1 MDAATAGAASTHVR
15 DDSIGALLQRAV
27 ARHADGALDAAQ
39 ALYGQVL
46 ARAPEQPDA
55 LHFLGVLRHQQG
67 DSEAAIALIE
77 RALEQLPRHADIHNN
92 LGNVHKERGCPVAA
106 EACYRHA
113 IALKPAH
120 IDAIGNLAVVLEV
133 QGRLDDAFNAYGL
146 LLRAAPGYAR
156 GYYLLGLFLCNHA
169 AEAVHLRQS
178 VACLRKAWKI
188 DPRNMRALRLL
199 GVVLYSM
206 GESEAA
212 IQVYRDWLQRVP
224 DDPLALHMLAACGG
238 ARAPER
244 AGDTYVRE
252 LFDGFASS
260 FDEQLLHNL
269 DYRAPQLL
277 ADALQPVLD
286 GRGHLDIL
294 DAGCG
299 TGLCAPLLR
308 RWARR
313 LEGVDL
319 SPAMLVRARQRGGY
333 DALVEAE
340 LTAHMDARSKAFDV
354 VASADTLVYFG
365 DLHRVVAAAA
375 HALRPGGWLVFS
387 VEAIEGADASG
398 DGVELGPSG
407 RYRHAR
413 EHVESALGRAG
424 FGQVQVQARELRKEV
439 GRPVHGWVVM
449 GRLGQT
455 A

>member
-1 MDAATAGAASTHVR
+1 
-15 DDSIGALLQRAV
+15 
-27 ARHADGALDAAQ
+27 
-39 ALYGQVL
+39 
-46 ARAPEQPDA
+46 
-55 LHFLGVLRHQQG
+55 
-67 DSEAAIALIE
+67 
-77 RALEQLPRHADIHNN
+77 
-92 LGNVHKERGCPVAA
+92 
-106 EACYRHA
+106 
-113 IALKPAH
+113 
-120 IDAIGNLAVVLEV
+120 
-133 QGRLDDAFNAYGL
+133 
-146 LLRAAPGYAR
+146 
-156 GYYLLGLFLCNHA
+156 
-169 AEAVHLRQS
+169 
-178 VACLRKAWKI
+178 
-188 DPRNMRALRLL
+188 RLL

-206 GESEAA
+206 GEGEAA

-277 ADALQPVLD
+277 ADALQPALG
-286 GRGHLDIL
+286 GRVQLDIL

-340 LTAHMDARSKAFDV
+340 LTAHMDARPDAFDV
-354 VASADTLVYFG
+354 VVSADTLVYFG

-375 HALRPGGWLVFS
+375 QALRAGGWLVFS
-387 VEAIEGADASG
+387 VEAIE
-398 DGVELGPSG
+398 DGGTDGCSVELGPSG

-413 EHVESALGRAG
+413 GHVEQALAAAG
-424 FGQVQVQARELRKEV
+424 FEDVEVQARELRKEV
-439 GRPVHGWVVM
+439 GRPVHGWVAL
-449 GRLGQT
+449 GRRVG
-455 A
+455 